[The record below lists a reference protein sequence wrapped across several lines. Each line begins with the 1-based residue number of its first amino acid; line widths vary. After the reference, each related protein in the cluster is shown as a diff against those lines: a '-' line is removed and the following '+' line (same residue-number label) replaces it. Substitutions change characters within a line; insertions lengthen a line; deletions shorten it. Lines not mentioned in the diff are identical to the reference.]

1 MKKRIAW
8 LLVLA
13 LLLSLAACQRMPSG
27 SEIDMKSS
35 TVPIDAAETTEA
47 TAEDA
52 TGKGTTEEA
61 TQRQTTADQKEPTE
75 AQTEADTEKPT
86 GNTAGNTQNENS
98 GDKTDG
104 KTDGKTDPAHQHS
117 FQTTTVAATCN
128 EQGYI
133 KHTCSCGYSYADGY
147 TAKLGHHF
155 VDEVIAP
162 TSSEQG
168 YTKHTCD
175 RCWYSYKD
183 SYTDPVK
190 VVYDI
195 EAAMASANAYAL
207 SVGFGSINYGLN
219 LSNAGFLMPTII
231 QGTYIDSE
239 EWLIQDLQAN
249 IQCTIQNLMS
259 YPNME
264 LSDLQGVSCRA
275 YIIYDSLTDTY
286 TSYFLWG

>member
-8 LLVLA
+8 MLVLA
-13 LLLSLAACQRMPSG
+13 LLLSQAACQRKPSG

-47 TAEDA
+47 TAKDA
-52 TGKGTTEEA
+52 TEEA
-61 TQRQTTADQKEPTE
+61 TQRQTATDQKEPTE

-86 GNTAGNTQNENS
+86 GNTAGNTQNENT

-104 KTDGKTDPAHQHS
+104 KTGGKTDPTHQHS

-128 EQGYI
+128 EQGYT
-133 KHTCSCGYSYADGY
+133 KHTCSCGYSYTDGY

-155 VDEVIAP
+155 VDEVVAP

-183 SYTDPVK
+183 TYTDPVK

-195 EAAMASANAYAL
+195 EAAMAAGNAYAL
-207 SVGFGSINYGLN
+207 SIGFGYIDYSLTPE
-219 LSNAGFLMPTII
+219 NAGYYPCETITGEVLAMLGG
-231 QGTYIDSE
+231 QS
-239 EWLIQDLQAN
+239 WLEQEMMAGAQATLNN
-249 IQCTIQNLMS
+249 ISSTHWFVAG
-259 YPNME
+259 E
-264 LSDLQGVSCRA
+264 CRFRS
-275 YIIYDSLTDTY
+275 YIIYDASTDTY
-286 TSYFLWG
+286 TLYDLY

>member
-8 LLVLA
+8 MLVLA
-13 LLLSLAACQRMPSG
+13 LLLSQAACQRMPG

-35 TVPIDAAETTEA
+35 TVPIDTAEATEA

-75 AQTEADTEKPT
+75 PETEADTEKPT
-86 GNTAGNTQNENS
+86 GNTAGNTQNENT
-98 GDKTDG
+98 GDKTG
-104 KTDGKTDPAHQHS
+104 GKTDPAHQHS

-128 EQGYI
+128 EQGYT
-133 KHTCSCGYSYADGY
+133 KHTCSCGYSYADSY

-155 VDEVIAP
+155 VDEVVAP

-183 SYTDPVK
+183 SYTNPVK

-195 EAAMASANAYAL
+195 EAAMAAGNAYAL
-207 SVGFGSINYGLN
+207 SIGFGYINYSLTPENAGYYPAAIMFGEWMGDDGQSWLEQEMIGKAQSLFNN
-219 LSNAGFLMPTII
+219 LSAIRPEFVAAE
-231 QGTYIDSE
+231 Y
-239 EWLIQDLQAN
+239 
-249 IQCTIQNLMS
+249 
-259 YPNME
+259 
-264 LSDLQGVSCRA
+264 GVRA
-275 YIIYDSLTDTY
+275 YITYDSSTDTY
-286 TSYFLWG
+286 TCYFLY

>member
-8 LLVLA
+8 MLVLA
-13 LLLSLAACQRMPSG
+13 LLLSLAACQRMPG

-47 TAEDA
+47 TAED
-52 TGKGTTEEA
+52 TTEDT
-61 TQRQTTADQKEPTE
+61 TQRQTTTDQKESTE
-75 AQTEADTEKPT
+75 AQTEADTKKPT
-86 GNTAGNTQNENS
+86 DDTTDNTANNATGNTQNENT
-98 GDKTDG
+98 G
-104 KTDGKTDPAHQHS
+104 GKTDPAHQHN

-128 EQGYI
+128 EQGYT
-133 KHTCSCGYSYADGY
+133 KHTCSCGYSYTDGY

-155 VDEVIAP
+155 VDEVVAP

-183 SYTDPVK
+183 TYTDPVK